1 MQVRKVTTRL
11 AIWKMDEWRM
21 IDQSKS
27 GKSLLV
33 STERLH
39 FSSAVTFE
47 WGDKDAANYYLLG
60 IYDFD

>member
-1 MQVRKVTTRL
+1 
-11 AIWKMDEWRM
+11 M

-27 GKSLLV
+27 GKALLV

-39 FSSAVTFE
+39 FSSAVTFK

-60 IYDFD
+60 IYDYD